1 MNNPDHEGRDLAL
14 LRLYNGPESAD
25 ATATAGKTYY
35 TRSGLPSSMS
45 RSALVGNVT
54 AMLEDAGFTVS
65 DRCAIRPKS
74 FDVAA
79 RRGENLLLVKILGNI
94 DAFTEATG
102 HEMRRLG
109 TYLEATPLVIGLRSR
124 DEDLKPDVVYFR
136 HGVPVLSPDTA
147 YNLFIEGVPP
157 LIYAAP
163 GGLYVNIDGDVL
175 ADERKDREWS
185 LGRLA
190 GELGVSRRTVS
201 KYEDGMNASVEIA
214 MALEELFDAS
224 LTSPVDVLDGA
235 EEVHDADPT
244 PEAPDAD
251 PDDEVIVATLTRAGF
266 RVHPTVRSPFKAV
279 SRDDGDGVVLTGHS
293 EFTEAAEKRAR
304 IMSSI
309 GDVART
315 RSVYF
320 VDRARREA
328 VEGTALVERE
338 ELAEMREAEE
348 LRDMIRERAER
359 EAV

>member
-1 MNNPDHEGRDLAL
+1 
-14 LRLYNGPESAD
+14 
-25 ATATAGKTYY
+25 
-35 TRSGLPSSMS
+35 MS

-79 RRGENLLLVKILGNI
+79 RRRDNLVLVKILGNI
-94 DAFTEATG
+94 DAFNEATG

-109 TYLEATPLVIGLRSR
+109 SYLEATPLVIGLRSR

-163 GGLYVNIDGDVL
+163 GGLYVNIDGDLL
-175 ADERKDREWS
+175 ADEREDRDWS

-190 GELGVSRRTVS
+190 TELGVSRRTVS
-201 KYEDGMNASVEIA
+201 KYEDGMNASIEIA
-214 MALEELFDAS
+214 MALEDLFDAS

-235 EEVHDADPT
+235 QEVHNADPT
-244 PEAPDAD
+244 PDDPEAD
-251 PDDEVIVATLTRAGF
+251 PDDEAIVTVLTRAGF
-266 RVHPTVRSPFKAV
+266 RVHPTVRSPFQAV
-279 SRDDGDGVVLTGHS
+279 SEDEDDDEDVVLTGHS
-293 EFTEAAEKRAR
+293 EFTKTAEKRAR

-309 GDVART
+309 GQVART

-320 VDRARREA
+320 VDRAKRES
-328 VEGTALVERE
+328 VKGTAIVERE
-338 ELAEMREAEE
+338 ELETLRDAEE
-348 LRDMIRERAER
+348 LRKVIRERAER